1 MAGDPVTIAEAPP
14 QGPRAAPAFARGHGR
29 LDVLLALT
37 ESDLRA
43 RYGRG
48 AWRLL
53 KWLLDPFAVVGIY
66 LLLVTVV
73 LERGGRAPGLALA
86 CAVVPFQ
93 LVMTTIVNAL
103 NAVST
108 RSSIILN
115 MAFERVLIP
124 VSAALTETIAFAAS
138 LGLVVLMM
146 VIYGIAP
153 TAAVVWLPLVVAIN
167 VLLAVACA
175 YGASLGGLWFPDLRP
190 FAVSFARTLFF
201 LAPGLVPL
209 SEVGGRANDLLR
221 INPLTGLFEAYRA
234 ILVAGHRPAA
244 WQLLYPL
251 AAVVVLLAVFIPVY
265 ARDQRQ
271 FAKVV

>member
-1 MAGDPVTIAEAPP
+1 V
-14 QGPRAAPAFARGHGR
+14 
-29 LDVLLALT
+29 DVLLALT

-48 AWRLL
+48 PWRLV

-66 LLLVTVV
+66 LVLVTVV
-73 LERGGRAPGLALA
+73 LERGGKAPGLALA

-93 LVMTTIVNAL
+93 LVMTTIGNAL
-103 NAVST
+103 NAVPA
-108 RSSIILN
+108 RGSIILN

-124 VSAALTETIAFAAS
+124 ISSALTETIAFAAS
-138 LGLVVLMM
+138 LGLIVLMM
-146 VIYGIAP
+146 AIYGVAP
-153 TAAVVWLPLVVAIN
+153 AGAALWLPLVIALN
-167 VLLAVACA
+167 VLLAIACA
-175 YGASLGGLWFPDLRP
+175 YGGSLMGLWLPDLRP
-190 FAVSFARTLFF
+190 FAISFARTMFF

-209 SEVGGRANDLLR
+209 SEIGGRANDLLR

-234 ILVAGHRPAA
+234 VLVDGHRPAA

-251 AAVVVLLAVFIPVY
+251 AAAAVLFALFLPVY
-265 ARDQRQ
+265 VRDQRE

>member
-1 MAGDPVTIAEAPP
+1 MTIAEASP
-14 QGPRAAPAFARGHGR
+14 QSRAEADRPRAGTA
-29 LDVLLALT
+29 DVLLALT

-48 AWRLL
+48 PWRFG

-66 LLLVTVV
+66 LVLVTVV

-124 VSAALTETIAFAAS
+124 VASALTETIAFAAS
-138 LGLVVLMM
+138 LVLIVLMLA
-146 VIYGIAP
+146 IYGIAP
-153 TAAVVWLPLVVAIN
+153 TAAVAWLPVVLALN
-167 VLLAVACA
+167 VLLGIACA
-175 YGASLGGLWFPDLRP
+175 YGASLMGLWLPELRP
-190 FAVSFARTLFF
+190 FAVSFVRTMFF

-209 SEVGGRANDLLR
+209 SEIGGRANELLR

-234 ILVAGHRPAA
+234 ILVDGHRPAA

-251 AAVVVLLAVFIPVY
+251 AAALVLLAAFVPVY
-265 ARDQRQ
+265 LRDQRQ